1 MVAGDVEF
9 VFASRN
15 ERSLK
20 KIEIKTLNNYGEEN
34 A

>member
-9 VFASRN
+9 VFVSRN
-15 ERSLK
+15 ERSFK
-20 KIEIKTLNNYGEEN
+20 QTEIKTLNNCGEEN